1 MIAGFDALQ
10 RGKALREVG
19 SIAEAIEAFKSAGES
34 GLAEG
39 YIELAALEIN
49 RGNREGARGWIQKAE
64 AIAENGDAL
73 ANLSCSLAHQL
84 GYGEGSFEKEETKA
98 RLFLRRAAELGNPV
112 AQSMLAQQLLWG
124 LNGEKQDEREYEIW
138 MSRAIDQGLPEAVI
152 THVQN
157 RLRQKRDI
165 EQTVMSKLEELAKHS
180 EQAKTLIQKAARKAR
195 NR

>member
-1 MIAGFDALQ
+1 MIAGLDALQ
-10 RGKALREVG
+10 RGKALREAG
-19 SIAEAIEAFKSAGES
+19 SIADAIQAFKSAGES

-39 YIELAALEIN
+39 YIELAVLEID
-49 RGNREGARGWIQKAE
+49 RGNREGARGWMQKAE
-64 AIAENGDAL
+64 AIAEKGDAL

-84 GYGEGSFEKEETKA
+84 GYGEGSFEEEETKA
-98 RLFLRRAAELGNPV
+98 RVFLRRAAELGNPA

-124 LNGEKQDEREYEIW
+124 LNGERQDEGEYEIW
-138 MSRAIDQGLPEAVI
+138 ISKAIDHGLPEAVI

-165 EQTVMSKLEELAKHS
+165 EQTVMLKLEELATHS
-180 EQAKTLIQKAARKAR
+180 EQARTLLHKAAREAT